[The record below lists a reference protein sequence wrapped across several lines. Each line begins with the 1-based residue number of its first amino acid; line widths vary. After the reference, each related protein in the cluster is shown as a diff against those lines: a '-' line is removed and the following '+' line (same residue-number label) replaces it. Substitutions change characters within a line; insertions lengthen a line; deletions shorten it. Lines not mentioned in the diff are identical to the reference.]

1 MLQLSARLWAGTA
14 LLLLG
19 CLGSGCA
26 SIVHGGD
33 RAVTIS
39 SAPPGARATVRTLEG
54 SVVAVATTPCKLK
67 LDPKR
72 GYFKGQTYVVRLEL
86 PGYTPVE
93 IQLQPAISGWYFG
106 NILIGGLI
114 GMVGVDPVTGSMWN
128 IEPSRIDVSLA
139 AAEPPPPPLPPH

>member
-14 LLLLG
+14 LLLFVFLG
-19 CLGSGCA
+19 AGCA
-26 SIVHGGD
+26 SIVHGGN

-39 SAPPGARATVRTLEG
+39 SVPPGAQASVRTLEG
-54 SVVAVATTPCKLK
+54 SVVAVATTPCTVK

-72 GYFKGQTYVVRLEL
+72 GYFKGQNYVVRLEL
-86 PGYTPVE
+86 AGYTPVE
-93 IQLQPAISGWYFG
+93 VQLQPAISGWYFG

-128 IEPSRIDVSLA
+128 IEPSRLDVRLA
-139 AAEPPPPPLPPH
+139 AAEPAPPPPPH